1 MGVIEDLKGLKASS
15 AVSWSVLFLSVIAPG
30 ALILYLYE
38 PELVREVDSVKFVIL
53 SGAFTAPTM
62 MLLLFTSGVADS
74 VAARQGNVTKGQAGV
89 LQDWYVIHGVNS
101 SCIFYLA
108 IAMAYLWSLSFR
120 QLIYFI
126 AVLTMLGMLFEIFRV
141 VAIYGNPSLFD
152 SLRPKE

>member
-1 MGVIEDLKGLKASS
+1 
-15 AVSWSVLFLSVIAPG
+15 
-30 ALILYLYE
+30 
-38 PELVREVDSVKFVIL
+38 
-53 SGAFTAPTM
+53 M